1 MSFLSKINPFRRR
14 SKRSYSEVTRVG
26 QANADWAFTAVTE
39 DADVWGNQYLLRA
52 RMRDLWKKNPY
63 FGKYREELFANV
75 FGSEGIM
82 LRMKCTETESRIV
95 YAADERATLLTHEAR
110 MNRVIDSVR
119 RRTGDDIP
127 AYTLFDKGKATVQVG
142 QPDYYAIKVIEDAWK
157 QWKRK
162 ENCDVR
168 GQRNY
173 VSLCNLRLVN
183 TARDG
188 GVFVRLVRDPKRTVN
203 EFGFAIQLVPDEY
216 CDYALNE
223 TLSNGNEIR
232 MGIEYQWNDWGLG
245 KPVAY
250 YFIKRQ
256 RGDWQNANGGMFGS
270 YTHTGGRFHDRVPAS
285 EILHYARYSDADST
299 RPAPWGVCN
308 INSSRHL
315 NKYEEAEVIAARVS
329 ACKMGWFYSD
339 INPEGGTGQMQN
351 YPDPTQKTMEAT
363 PGGMEGL
370 EWGVKFQGFDPSHP
384 NGNFDLFRKGMLRSW
399 CAGLP
404 GANYNIIANDLQ
416 GVNYSSGKFGI
427 YDEREMWMLLQ
438 KFDIAT
444 GETPIFEAWLEMAL
458 VTGAV
463 PLPLAKYRKFNKPHF
478 RGRRWK
484 GVEPVKEAQASAL
497 RIQNSLATRTREI
510 EDSDSEEDFE
520 EIIFKL
526 AEEKQL
532 MESLG
537 LNFDT
542 TEAHPPVQEK
552 PEKESGDDEGDEDE
566 TEEKP
571 KKSAQNITVNVTSG
585 RKTMKVERDDDGRI
599 IALKTDE
606 EHDCSRDLQQLSR

>member
-1 MSFLSKINPFRRR
+1 MSFLSKLNPFRRIKSR
-14 SKRSYSEVTRVG
+14 RSYSELTARG
-26 QANADWAFTAVTE
+26 QANSDWAFSGIGE
-39 DADVWGNQYLLRA
+39 DADVWANQYLLRA

-75 FGSEGIM
+75 FGSEGIL
-82 LRMKCTETESRIV
+82 LRMKCTETEARVV
-95 YAADERATLLTHEAR
+95 YAADERASLLAHEHR
-110 MNRVIDSVR
+110 MNRVLDNVR
-119 RRTGDDIP
+119 ERTGRDIP
-127 AYTLFDKGKATVQVG
+127 TYHLFDKAKATVQVG
-142 QPDYYAIKVIEDAWK
+142 QPDYYAIKVIEDAWR

-168 GQRNY
+168 GQRDY

-188 GVFVRLVRDPKRTVN
+188 GLFVRLVRDVKAKVN

-223 TLSNGNEIR
+223 SLENGNEIR
-232 MGIEYQWNDWGLG
+232 MGIEYAWNDWGLG

-250 YFIKRQ
+250 YFLKRQ
-256 RGDWQNANGGMFGS
+256 RNDWQYSSGLFGG
-270 YTHTGGRFHDRVPAS
+270 YAQTAGRLHDRVPAS
-285 EILHYARYSDADST
+285 EILHYARYADADST
-299 RPAPWGVCN
+299 RPAPWGVSN
-308 INSSRHL
+308 ISNSRHL
-315 NKYEEAEVIAARVS
+315 AKYEEAEVIAARVS

-339 INPEGGTGQMQN
+339 INPDGGSTSAQD
-351 YPDPTQKTMEAT
+351 YPDPTQKSMEAT
-363 PGGMEGL
+363 PGGFEGL
-370 EWGVKFQGFDPSHP
+370 PWGVKFQGFDPNHP
-384 NGNFDLFRKGMLRSW
+384 NGNFDTFRKGMLRSW

-404 GANYNIIANDLQ
+404 GANYNIIANDLE

-438 KFDIAT
+438 KFDITT

-458 VTGAV
+458 ITGAV
-463 PLPLAKYRKFNKPHF
+463 PLPLAKYRKFNAPHF

-484 GVEPVKEAQASAL
+484 GVEPVKEAQASAM
-497 RIQNSLATRTREI
+497 RIESKLSTRTREI

-526 AEEKQL
+526 AEENAL

-537 LNFDT
+537 ISIAT
-542 TEAHPPVQEK
+542 TETPPVQPDK
-552 PEKESGDDEGDEDE
+552 
-566 TEEKP
+566 
-571 KKSAQNITVNVTSG
+571 A
-585 RKTMKVERDDDGRI
+585 DDGDGSTDGDAPSAPVKKNGSRLNL
-599 IALKTDE
+599 AL
-606 EHDCSRDLQQLSR
+606 